1 MRLSLP
7 AIVAGLLAVCTAA
20 QAAVVTFDTDP
31 FAGSDALTT
40 PGRQIVGGEAF
51 INFSLA
57 TDSFAFAPGV
67 FGVGAPLEVVVD
79 VAANVPAGGADVIV
93 LLDFPV
99 PFNAGLAANA
109 IAARV
114 DTPGAGFFIYFNSG
128 LDLPRLVFSTDL
140 SDPGADLKILARLT
154 NLGGQDG
161 RDQLAGFGAGNFALI
176 PEPST
181 LALLLLPGL
190 WALRRRAG

>member
-7 AIVAGLLAVCTAA
+7 AIFASLLVVCTAA
-20 QAAVVTFDTDP
+20 PAAVVTFDTDP
-31 FAGSDALTT
+31 FAGSDALTI
-40 PGRQIVGGEAF
+40 PGRQVVGGEPF
-51 INFSLA
+51 IPFSIA
-57 TDSFAFAPGV
+57 DDVFAFAPGI
-67 FGVGAPLEVVVD
+67 FGVGAPLEVLVD
-79 VAANVPAGGADVIV
+79 VAANVPADGADVIV

-109 IAARV
+109 IADRV

-140 SDPGADLKILARLT
+140 SDPTADLKIMARLT
-154 NLGGQDG
+154 NLTGQAG
-161 RDQLAGFGAGNFALI
+161 RDQLASFGAGNFALI

-190 WALRRRAG
+190 WVLRRRTG